1 MQLRDFRL
9 KRTFLSGPLETE
21 NFLFALVILTL
32 FIAVSL
38 LDWSRA
44 IPLKSG
50 FSVSGESVFEQGEI
64 WRLFTAVFAHANW
77 EHILGNAI
85 FFVPFATFIKNY
97 FGFFVFP
104 VLILGAG
111 ALINLLVISFYPKE
125 ISLLGV
131 SGVVYFMVAF
141 WLVLYIGIER
151 GLSLRQK
158 ILRSLGLV
166 LIEFMPQK
174 YDLSI
179 SYLSH
184 GIGFLLGIAFGLIYF
199 FYNQKKFRAHEIWDL
214 PEPAA
219 NNLTEPEANDV
230 IDEVKKY

>member
-9 KRTFLSGPLETE
+9 KKSFLSSPLEVE
-21 NFLFALVILTL
+21 NFYFALFIFVL
-32 FIAVSL
+32 FVGLSIF
-38 LDWSRA
+38 DWSRA
-44 IPLKSG
+44 IPLKSA
-50 FSVSGESVFEQGEI
+50 FSVSGEEVFDQGQV
-64 WRLFTAVFAHANW
+64 WRLFTAIFAHANW
-77 EHILGNAI
+77 EHLLGNAI

-104 VLILGAG
+104 ILILASGG
-111 ALINLLVISFYPKE
+111 LINLLVIYFYPKDA
-125 ISLLGV
+125 SLLGV

-174 YDLSI
+174 YDVST

-184 GIGFLLGIAFGLIYF
+184 GIGFVLGIFFGFVYF
-199 FYNQKKFRAHEIWDL
+199 WINQNKFRGHEVWELI
-214 PEPAA
+214 
-219 NNLTEPEANDV
+219 EPELVLEVSHPTRVEAENDS
-230 IDEVKKY
+230 DQ